1 MSDELRPLSLLAQTD
16 QEKYLLREPCLELRA
31 GHQQG
36 CFNKTLIT
44 KPGGGTNLAH
54 KSGWQTLTL
63 D

>member
-1 MSDELRPLSLLAQTD
+1 MSDELRPLNPLAQTD
-16 QEKYLLREPCLELRA
+16 QGKSLLRAPCLELRA

-36 CFNKTLIT
+36 CSNKTLFS
-44 KPGGGTNLAH
+44 KPGGGTDLAH